1 VLDYYYDQI
10 YTKVHAIEIKVN
22 DPLTSISIILK
33 TVFQQTSK
41 MSSRTIYEVKL
52 YYPEYWR
59 KIEQLRENIVRQLS
73 ELFNIAQKQGLIR
86 KDVNLDFIVLLIMK
100 IVQDIFQPEFLI
112 HSPYTLSNIIPSF
125 IDLIMNGLLEK
136 SQAIDFQ
143 QLLNSSLNQGELP

>member
-1 VLDYYYDQI
+1 
-10 YTKVHAIEIKVN
+10 
-22 DPLTSISIILK
+22 
-33 TVFQQTSK
+33 
-41 MSSRTIYEVKL
+41 
-52 YYPEYWR
+52 
-59 KIEQLRENIVRQLS
+59 
-73 ELFNIAQKQGLIR
+73 LFNIAQKQGLIR